1 MRMWIILF
9 VILILSTLAGL
20 AYLTSRVAK
29 FDILIKLTHENT
41 KLLYF
46 ISLILVLAVFGL
58 LCLSLNLMNADGIYR
73 ISPYEI

>member
-29 FDILIKLTHENT
+29 FDILIKLTHKNEIQTIQCCEN
-41 KLLYF
+41 
-46 ISLILVLAVFGL
+46 A
-58 LCLSLNLMNADGIYR
+58 
-73 ISPYEI
+73 YERQPC